1 MLFTAE
7 HDEPRRTLQKFIAPR
22 STRMSTNGRRRANF
36 RRMSCSRSS
45 AISAFS
51 GLNKPVE
58 FGGAGLD
65 YSYAL
70 MMAEELGGVH
80 SGSVPMAIGVQTDM
94 ATPALARFGSDELR
108 REFLAPAIA
117 GDVVACIGVSEP
129 GAGSDVAAIKTNA
142 RSDGDDY
149 VIDGGKMWITNGA
162 QADWICLLAN
172 TGDGPK
178 HRNKSLICVPMKT
191 KGVTVARKLDKLGMR
206 ASDTA
211 QIFFD
216 GVRVPKRNR
225 IGDEGKGFTYQM
237 MQFQEER
244 LWAAAACLKAH
255 EHIIAETI
263 AYTRQRKAFGHIDPR
278 QPDGAFQ
285 ARRIADGGRA
295 AALAGLS
302 RGRGDDR
309 RRGRD
314 AARDDGE
321 AEGRATGTRSA
332 ERLPAILGRHGLHE
346 RNAGQPR
353 LPRQPPRLDRRRRRR
368 GDADDPVQGHGH
380 AAGHG
385 AVAAPHDLE
394 AVGRGALDRLPAIF
408 CSRGHRSRWLR
419 GFVFLSPQLHQ
430 RSSAP

>member
-1 MLFTAE
+1 MLFTAD
-7 HDEPRRTLQKFIAPR
+7 HDEPRRTLQKFIASEINPHVDEWEAA
-22 STRMSTNGRRRANF
+22 G
-36 RRMSCSRSS
+36 
-45 AISAFS
+45 AFPAHEVFKKLGDLGFL
-51 GLNKPVE
+51 GLDKPVE
-58 FGGAGLD
+58 FGGLGLD
-65 YSYAL
+65 YSYSV

-80 SGSVPMAIGVQTDM
+80 CGSVPMAIGVQTDM

-117 GDVVACIGVSEP
+117 GEAVACIGVSEP
-129 GAGSDVAAIKTNA
+129 SAGSDVAAIKTSA

-172 TGDGPK
+172 TGDGPR

-225 IGDEGKGFTYQM
+225 IGEEGKGFTYQM

-263 AYTRQRKAFGHIDPR
+263 AYARQRKAFGHSILDNQTVHFKLAELQTEVELLR
-278 QPDGAFQ
+278 SLVY
-285 ARRIADGGRA
+285 RA
-295 AALAGLS
+295 AEAMIGGADMTQFATMAKLKAGH
-302 RGRGDDR
+302 
-309 RRGRD
+309 
-314 AARDDGE
+314 
-321 AEGRATGTRSA
+321 
-332 ERLPAILGRHGLHE
+332 LGREVPSACLQYWGGMGYMNETPVSRAFRDSRLASIGGGADE
-346 RNAGQPR
+346 VMLTILCKGMGTLPGMGQ
-353 LPRQPPRLDRRRRRR
+353 
-368 GDADDPVQGHGH
+368 
-380 AAGHG
+380 
-385 AVAAPHDLE
+385 
-394 AVGRGALDRLPAIF
+394 
-408 CSRGHRSRWLR
+408 
-419 GFVFLSPQLHQ
+419 
-430 RSSAP
+430 